1 MKFVYAVGSDGSSP
15 RSISYASRKKATIQE
30 DGTFEVPED
39 TDNFEAIKARLIEL
53 GHKPVDAEE
62 PEAPEEPDLTQF
74 SEEDLVTMDYRELQS
89 IASGFEDIQGN
100 WPSGKLEEALIM
112 RRREQLE

>member
-15 RSISYASRKKATIQE
+15 RSISYASRKKAIIQD

-53 GHKPVDAEE
+53 GHEPVDAEE
-62 PEAPEEPDLTQF
+62 PEPEEPDLTQF

-89 IASGFEDIQGN
+89 LGANFEDISGN
-100 WPSGKLEEALIM
+100 WASGKLEEALIM
-112 RRREQLE
+112 RRRDQLE